1 MVMDKRQVR
10 QLAILAR
17 RSLSTVCRKL
27 TIAKNMQQPE
37 WATETHARDLLAP
50 LLVSTWDDSCKS
62 DRDALA
68 QLSGLPYE
76 YLQTVLIRSTTASS
90 PPIRRVGDIW
100 EIADPADT
108 WRLIACYLT
117 DEELQR
123 FETVAINI
131 LGNLD
136 AASIY
141 GKVPD
146 CSRHLRRGIAET
158 IALMAT
164 LSCEVPFVANTTGE
178 DIARGIV
185 SQLMEKAKNN
195 ETLWTSLADLLP
207 LVAEAAPSVFLAAV
221 DADLSGERSVLVCL
235 FQDHNSDISV
245 GSSLYVGLIQ
255 ALETLAW
262 SPDCLSRAALTLA
275 RLARLDSGDRLV
287 NRPARSLENIFD
299 CWHPA
304 TAASLQSRLA
314 VLDTIR
320 HREPDIAWNLM
331 MNLLPK
337 HRRAV
342 SENHKTRWRNWLPDS
357 QANTTEQKYIQAKIA
372 ILNRLIAAAETHSTR
387 WCNLISTMI
396 DMLIEQQ
403 AVLLQKLDVL
413 DPKQFSSEER
423 AEICNVLRHEFMRHQ
438 NRSHTDGT
446 MPTDHVQ
453 RLKDIYTRFELV
465 ELAQANWQ
473 LNVSVFCKEVC

>member
-1 MVMDKRQVR
+1 MVMDKLQVR
-10 QLAILAR
+10 QLAISVR
-17 RSLSTVCRKL
+17 RNLSTVCRKL
-27 TIAKNMQQPE
+27 AIAKNMQQPE

-50 LLVSTWDDSCKS
+50 LLVGTWDDSCKG
-62 DRDALA
+62 DRTALA

-100 EIADPADT
+100 TIAAQEDT
-108 WRLIACYLT
+108 WRLIARYLT
-117 DEELQR
+117 DEELQH

-141 GKVPD
+141 GKVLV
-146 CSRHLRRGIAET
+146 CSRQLRKGIAET

-178 DIARGIV
+178 DVARRIV

-221 DADLSGERSVLVCL
+221 DADLSGEKSVLVCL

-245 GSSLYVGLIQ
+245 GSSPYAGLLQ

-262 SPDCLSRAALTLA
+262 SPDCLGRAALTLA
-275 RLARLDSGDRLV
+275 RLVRLDSSHRPV
-287 NRPARSLENIFD
+287 NRAARSLENIFN
-299 CWHPA
+299 CWHPQ
-304 TAASLQSRLA
+304 TAASLQSRLT
-314 VLDTIR
+314 VLDLIR
-320 HREPDIAWNLM
+320 KQEPDIAWNLM

-342 SENHKTRWRNWLPDS
+342 SENHKTRWRNWLPAS
-357 QANTTEQKYIQAKIA
+357 EANTTEQKYIEAKIA
-372 ILNRLIAAAETHSTR
+372 ILNRLIAEAQTHSTC

-396 DMLIEQQ
+396 DMLIGQQ

-413 DPKQFSSEER
+413 DPKQFSLEGR
-423 AEICNVLRHEFMRHQ
+423 AEICSVIRQEFMRHQ
-438 NRSHTDGT
+438 NCSHTDWT

-453 RLKDIYTRFELV
+453 RLKDIYVRFEST
-465 ELAQANWQ
+465 ELIGNWM
-473 LNVSVFCKEVC
+473 